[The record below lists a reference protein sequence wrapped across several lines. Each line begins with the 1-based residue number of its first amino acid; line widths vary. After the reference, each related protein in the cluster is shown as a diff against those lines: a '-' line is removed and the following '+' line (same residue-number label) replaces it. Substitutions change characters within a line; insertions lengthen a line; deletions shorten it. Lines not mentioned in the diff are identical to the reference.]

1 MNSGTLYSLSG
12 IARFGRQPG
21 SPLAWVLGFRRGKT
35 PALSTLSRTLRR
47 FDVDTKTN
55 ERKAALELLGILSI
69 AGKLVTGDA
78 LFCRRDPAAS
88 P

>member
-1 MNSGTLYSLSG
+1 MKAGTLDCLSG
-12 IARFGRQPG
+12 IARFGRQHG
-21 SPLAWVLGFRRGKT
+21 SPLAWALGFRRGKT

-69 AGKLVTGDA
+69 EGKLVTGDA